1 MGGEREYHERVRISH
16 EKTNLVLVGEGI
28 GKTAITANVAS
39 LIYTYGLSAASMDGG
54 KITLLLM
61 I

>member
-1 MGGEREYHERVRISH
+1 MGGKREYHERVRISH

-39 LIYTYGLSAASMDGG
+39 LIYTYGLSAA
-54 KITLLLM
+54 TLWM
-61 I
+61 AEK